1 MTAATRGGF
10 SYRDI
15 EVYPPY
21 PHEDPSHL
29 VGGAAEG
36 ELVRV
41 AKLDNRVIGAYRLV
55 RTGETRFAI
64 RALVVDEEYRGC
76 GVGRWLL
83 GHAIGIAE
91 LKGGRVIDTP
101 PAAERFFAQSGFEPA
116 GDVLRLRLTP
126 E

>member
-1 MTAATRGGF
+1 MTGRPADF
-10 SYRDI
+10 SYRDV

-21 PHEDPSHL
+21 PHEDPAHL
-29 VGGAAEG
+29 VGVAEDG

-41 AKLDNRVIGAYRLV
+41 AKLDGSVIGAYRLR
-55 RTGETRFAI
+55 RTGETSYAI
-64 RALVVDEEYRGC
+64 KAVVVDENYRGR

-91 LKGGRVIDTP
+91 LKGGRIVDAP
-101 PAAERFFAQSGFEPA
+101 LVAGSFFARVGFEPA
-116 GDVLRLRLTP
+116 GDGLRLTLSP

>member
-1 MTAATRGGF
+1 MTERRTDF
-10 SYRDI
+10 SYRDV

-21 PHEDPSHL
+21 AHEDPAHL
-29 VGGAAEG
+29 VGVAADG

-41 AKLDNRVIGAYRLV
+41 AKLDGRVIGAYRLA
-55 RTGETRFAI
+55 RTGETSYTI
-64 RALVVDEEYRGC
+64 RAVVVDENHRGR

-91 LKGGRVIDTP
+91 LKGGRVVDAP
-101 PAAERFFAQSGFEPA
+101 LAAREFFAKAGFKPA
-116 GDVLRLRLTP
+116 GDMLRLGLTP